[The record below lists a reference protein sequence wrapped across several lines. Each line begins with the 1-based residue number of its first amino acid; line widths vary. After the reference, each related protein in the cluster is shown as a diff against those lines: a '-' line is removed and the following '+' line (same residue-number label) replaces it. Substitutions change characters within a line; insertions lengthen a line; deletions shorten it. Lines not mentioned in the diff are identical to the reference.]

1 MLSWPQWLAQIRLA
15 RPQPIRDD
23 VASSVFFHLSV
34 IAVRCVGFFFPHV
47 VMSSISD
54 AKG

>member
-23 VASSVFFHLSV
+23 VASAVFFHLSV
-34 IAVRCVGFFFPHV
+34 ITVRCVGFFFLT
-47 VMSSISD
+47 
-54 AKG
+54 